1 MIKILYC
8 GPDGGTC
15 RSRKNG
21 FIAMGYDVI
30 DFTLQQN
37 ILTNLKWFQF
47 LEQKS
52 LNSLNLKILNDRLLK
67 TTKKNNPN
75 IVWIDKGTYVYPETL
90 SKIKDFNKNIKIVHH
105 CTDDVEA
112 GIHKFNNYLKSLDL
126 YDAHFTCNEFNIDY
140 LKKISTSNFFYNALG
155 YDHTI
160 FYPNDGT
167 KKYDLC
173 FIGHHEPQ
181 YEKYISVATKKEINF
196 MLGGAGWNSSKISKS
211 KIAFSHHDEEIC
223 PKIVSESLAGL
234 GLYSS
239 WNRNVYSGRVLEIP
253 AQKTA
258 LIVKRNSFIESLYD
272 EDSEA
277 IFFDNSDELSSKL
290 DEIFKDKSILKDIA
304 HNGYKRCLANKCSW
318 EDGMRAA
325 INDLQSS
332 NLI

>member
-1 MIKILYC
+1 
-8 GPDGGTC
+8 
-15 RSRKNG
+15 
-21 FIAMGYDVI
+21 
-30 DFTLQQN
+30 
-37 ILTNLKWFQF
+37 
-47 LEQKS
+47 
-52 LNSLNLKILNDRLLK
+52 
-67 TTKKNNPN
+67 
-75 IVWIDKGTYVYPETL
+75 
-90 SKIKDFNKNIKIVHH
+90 
-105 CTDDVEA
+105 
-112 GIHKFNNYLKSLDL
+112 
-126 YDAHFTCNEFNIDY
+126 
-140 LKKISTSNFFYNALG
+140 
-155 YDHTI
+155 
-160 FYPNDGT
+160 
-167 KKYDLC
+167 
-173 FIGHHEPQ
+173 
-181 YEKYISVATKKEINF
+181 

-223 PKIVSESLAGL
+223 PKIVSESLASL